1 MLFRKE
7 FLERIRTGGVTLA
20 FRRWRRPSVR
30 AGSTLLTPVGH
41 LSIQSVE
48 PVSANL
54 ILAGD
59 AKRAGYESREAL
71 LDELQ
76 RRPDGEIYRIELGPL
91 LPDPRIALREA
102 PAATD
107 AEFQALRTRL
117 SRLDSRAPDGAW
129 TFRTLEALRSH
140 PGVRAGDVCCLVG
153 QEKER
158 FKLNVRKLKNLG
170 LTESLGTG
178 YRLSPRGESLLQ
190 FLRLEATGNAAE
202 QPIAAAGTLRSR
214 KGDRQHCSA

>member
-7 FLERIRTGGVTLA
+7 FLERIRTGEVTLA
-20 FRRWRRPSVR
+20 FRRWRRPTVR
-30 AGSTLLTPVGH
+30 AGSTLLTPDGQ
-41 LSIQSVE
+41 LSIKSVE
-48 PVSANL
+48 PVNPSR
-54 ILAGD
+54 ISVGD
-59 AKRAGYESREAL
+59 AKRAGYESKKTL

-76 RRPDGEIYRIELGPL
+76 RRPEGEIYRIELGPI
-91 LPDPRIALREA
+91 LPDPRIALRET
-102 PAATD
+102 PADAD
-107 AEFQALRTRL
+107 AELQALRSRL

-153 QEKER
+153 QEKEK

-178 YRLSPRGESLLQ
+178 YRLSPRGESLLD
-190 FLRLEATGNAAE
+190 FLRLEATGHA
-202 QPIAAAGTLRSR
+202 T
-214 KGDRQHCSA
+214 